1 MRISDWSSDVF
12 SSDLRVV
19 RKVVRRPFLVVV
31 VVDPESAIAGGKGDV
46 LPGVVENQSLDVG
59 GEVRNDA
66 EAADVAG
73 QTGAPAGPPLGDPA
87 RAEHRID
94 PVLALVL
101 AHVEA
106 GRVAPLQFDVY
117 VPPPDAAVGIQR
129 SEEHTS
135 ELQSL
140 MRNSYAV

>member
-101 AHVEA
+101 AHVER
-106 GRVAPLQFDVY
+106 GRESRRERVCPY
-117 VPPPDAAVGIQR
+117 V
-129 SEEHTS
+129 
-135 ELQSL
+135 
-140 MRNSYAV
+140 

>member
-1 MRISDWSSDVF
+1 MRISDWSSDVC
-12 SSDLRVV
+12 SSDLLGAGSEAENHADLRPVCHRVV

-106 GRVAPLQFDVY
+106 G
-117 VPPPDAAVGIQR
+117 
-129 SEEHTS
+129 
-135 ELQSL
+135 
-140 MRNSYAV
+140 

>member
-1 MRISDWSSDVF
+1 MIRRPPRSTRTDTLVPYTTLFRS
-12 SSDLRVV
+12 VV

-106 GRVAPLQFDVY
+106 EIGRASCRESVCPY
-117 VPPPDAAVGIQR
+117 V
-129 SEEHTS
+129 
-135 ELQSL
+135 
-140 MRNSYAV
+140 